1 MTIEELQEGLKS
13 RYWRLNNLY
22 WIIDKDGVKVK
33 FKMKYVQYIFYT
45 TMWWL
50 NLILKSRQHGITTIV
65 CILFL
70 DACLFTPNIRAGI
83 ICHKMSAAKSF
94 FRTKVKYAYDHLPES
109 LKQQAQFQTLTDT
122 TEEIVF
128 ANNSSIYV
136 TSSVRSDSIQ
146 LLHISEYSWICQ
158 HAAGKAS
165 EIKTGALPALARNG
179 IGIIECT
186 AEGVGDDFERM
197 CRLAEAKS
205 ERAEK
210 LTKLDWKFFFYG
222 WYLDPAN
229 QLFEDVD
236 IPDPLIK
243 YFEQLEAK
251 TGRKLSKPYR
261 NWYTKTKE
269 VFKELMYKEYPSTS
283 EEAFWA
289 SIEGSILGRKM
300 IAAKEDERIC
310 TVPHDPTKRVFTA
323 WDLGTMHTAIWFAQ
337 FKRDR
342 INLIDYYE
350 DNTGAGAA
358 TYARAYHSKPY
369 NYCGNVCGWD
379 ILGPNK
385 KDWTGRMVR
394 DLYAGLGVDMN
405 PLERTSVDMRIAAAR
420 HLIDLCCFDGRKCG
434 QGVTHLMN
442 YRMEKDESASTEE
455 HTIYKKIPFHDAA
468 SHAADAF
475 SHLALAYRIAAEE
488 GRLPGESA
496 KIIERSGIYDP
507 ETAGVTN
514 LLEI

>member
-83 ICHKMSAAKSF
+83 ICHKLSAAKNI
-94 FRTKVKYAYDHLPES
+94 FRTKVKYAYDHLPET
-109 LKQQAQFQTLTDT
+109 LKGQAQFQTLKDDT
-122 TEEIVF
+122 QEIVF

-136 TSSVRSDSIQ
+136 TASVRSDSIQ

-197 CRLAEAKS
+197 CRLAEDKKTHG
-205 ERAEK
+205 EK
-210 LTKLDWKFFFYG
+210 LTKLDWKFFFFG

-236 IPDPLIK
+236 IPDYLIK
-243 YFEQLEAK
+243 YFEQLEDK
-251 TGRKLSKPYR
+251 IGQKLTKPYR
-261 NWYTKTKE
+261 NWYTKMKE
-269 VFKELMYKEYPSTS
+269 VYKELMYKEHPSTS

-289 SIEGSILGRKM
+289 SIEGAILGRYM
-300 IAAKEDERIC
+300 IRAKEDDRIC
-310 TVPHDPTKRVFTA
+310 SVPHDPTKRVFTA

-337 FKRDR
+337 FTRNR

-358 TYARAYHSKPY
+358 TYAKAVHAKPY
-369 NYCGNVCGWD
+369 NYAGHVCGWD

-394 DLYAGLGVDMN
+394 DLYAGLGVALD
-405 PLERTSVDMRIAAAR
+405 PLEKLSLDMRIAASR
-420 HLIDLCCFDGRKCG
+420 HLIDLCWWDNKRCG
-434 QGVTHLMN
+434 QGVMHLMN
-442 YRMEKDESASTEE
+442 YHKEKDEIASTED
-455 HTIYKKIPFHDAA
+455 HKIFKTEPVHDAA

-475 SHLALAYRIAAEE
+475 SHLALAYRIAQEE